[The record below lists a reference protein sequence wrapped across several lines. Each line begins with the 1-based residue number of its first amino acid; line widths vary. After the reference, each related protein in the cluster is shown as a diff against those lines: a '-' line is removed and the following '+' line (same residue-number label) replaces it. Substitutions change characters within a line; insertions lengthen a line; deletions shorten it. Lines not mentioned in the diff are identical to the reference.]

1 MLFWYQWFH
10 IIHSLHAGEGTEN
23 LFTQEYHIPRGQCPR
38 WIWYSWVNT
47 FSYFLY
53 PHAITILLYQM
64 KPRTH
69 ICVNTACK
77 HILIPLERRLGY
89 LKTTCKWCV
98 PIASDVFP
106 SKNDNSDGKTREAS
120 EGMEYDFY
128 FTEYDFCPVWSY
140 VLIFTH
146 CPIKLIYLW

>member
-1 MLFWYQWFH
+1 MLFWY
-10 IIHSLHAGEGTEN
+10 
-23 LFTQEYHIPRGQCPR
+23 QCPR

-98 PIASDVFP
+98 PIASDVFL
-106 SKNDNSDGKTREAS
+106 SKNDSSSGWTTIFISRNMISVLCSDLYPLSNQINLFMVINIWGIIQ
-120 EGMEYDFY
+120 
-128 FTEYDFCPVWSY
+128 SY
-140 VLIFTH
+140 ILGYI
-146 CPIKLIYLW
+146 IY